1 MFGYQYLRTAIH
13 TVKTV
18 GFLVRRGYNI
28 ILCLYFIALVRIYNK
43 CPAACFQASAKICRS
58 MLVYNNITRVIY
70 YIIFASSH
78 ILFRLVFYFPVFLHH
93 FYLFFSKSCFSR
105 SSYIISLAHYARF
118 CLVFAPFSRFNLI
131 RVYFIG

>member
-43 CPAACFQASAKICRS
+43 CPAAFQASAKICRS

-93 FYLFFSKSCFSR
+93 FYLFFSKSCFYC
-105 SSYIISLAHYARF
+105 SSYIISLAHYAH
-118 CLVFAPFSRFNLI
+118 FA
-131 RVYFIG
+131 